1 MVECIYMPITTT
13 IVLFKYAEPTSSSYV
28 MIVVCFWYQTRNF
41 KVMEPKY
48 VDQVKEP
55 HIFQARAFRLK
66 LTIYIFVSVAF
77 EAKVTNDVD

>member
-41 KVMEPKY
+41 AVMEPTY

-55 HIFQARAFRLK
+55 HRVQAGAFRLK
-66 LTIYIFVSVAF
+66 LDYIYFC
-77 EAKVTNDVD
+77 